1 MILCIQIYA
10 LRFSTFARLKKK
22 VVYFIFQC
30 PVKELLNLFSVYNKN
45 KFITQIFKTI
55 FFLFLRG
62 GQVFIFIIAQS
73 VGVYEGGGCVRVF
86 KMENGTDVAVS
97 FLSFS
102 PFWARPGAITPT

>member
-1 MILCIQIYA
+1 M
-10 LRFSTFARLKKK
+10 
-22 VVYFIFQC
+22 
-30 PVKELLNLFSVYNKN
+30 E
-45 KFITQIFKTI
+45 TI

-102 PFWARPGAITPT
+102 PFWARPGAITPTRVVFCFSWKQGEINILFLKQGEK